1 VRTFARLA
9 CLIAAA
15 MMPSLGLAQDVTY
28 YHHVYLDVDDKD
40 DTGCTV
46 AVHEAG
52 WSGSITGIEQDLTIL
67 VEQSA
72 SPSVVSITRA
82 VCSGGSFG
90 VPVEVS
96 QGDWLVGLGAGVADS
111 DVVEG
116 FVPRAALGGTPR
128 VRLYFHSQL
137 QGDNDV
143 LLASGGRDGNP
154 LVIAFQETAP
164 IPLLGLPGFVLLAL
178 ALATLAAVVL
188 RRRLPAA
195 AALLLAAALA
205 LGAAGLAWAAVWAMN
220 GQVDDWDGIAALGN
234 DGTGDSSIG
243 DAAEDIVAGFAA
255 YDATNLYVRVDVVE
269 SRLDSDLDGLVNVSD
284 NCPGVAN
291 PGQEDTD
298 GDGTG
303 DACDTEECDGVDND
317 GDGTE
322 DEGFTNTDG
331 DGEAD
336 CVDADDDGDGTPD
349 ASDCAPLDP
358 AVHPGATEVCDGVDN
373 DCDSSIDEGLGQST
387 CGHGACEQTVDNCSG
402 GVPQVCVPGQ
412 PVAELCNGIDDDC
425 DGRPD
430 EGFTDTDGDGEADC
444 ADADDDGDGTPDA
457 SDCAPLDP
465 AVHPGATE
473 VCDGADNDCDGET
486 DEQDAIGCTTYY
498 LDDDGDGYGAQG
510 GGGAGSGGMVRA
522 MSVVAESICVCSLT
536 PPPGYA
542 ANATD
547 CDDSNVAV
555 HPGATETC
563 NGIDDDCDG
572 VTDEGVLCD
581 DGNECTSDSCGG
593 DSFCSNPPVLSGTL
607 CTQNGGTVCDGSGS
621 CVGCVTAS
629 DCPGSDTECQ
639 TRTCNNGECG
649 MFFAPSGM
657 PCGDGDACDGAG
669 SCVPLPT

>member
-1 VRTFARLA
+1 
-9 CLIAAA
+9 
-15 MMPSLGLAQDVTY
+15 
-28 YHHVYLDVDDKD
+28 
-40 DTGCTV
+40 
-46 AVHEAG
+46 
-52 WSGSITGIEQDLTIL
+52 
-67 VEQSA
+67 
-72 SPSVVSITRA
+72 
-82 VCSGGSFG
+82 
-90 VPVEVS
+90 
-96 QGDWLVGLGAGVADS
+96 
-111 DVVEG
+111 
-116 FVPRAALGGTPR
+116 
-128 VRLYFHSQL
+128 
-137 QGDNDV
+137 
-143 LLASGGRDGNP
+143 
-154 LVIAFQETAP
+154 
-164 IPLLGLPGFVLLAL
+164 
-178 ALATLAAVVL
+178 
-188 RRRLPAA
+188 
-195 AALLLAAALA
+195 
-205 LGAAGLAWAAVWAMN
+205 MN

-284 NCPGVAN
+284 NCPDVAN

-373 DCDSSIDEGLGQST
+373 DCD
-387 CGHGACEQTVDNCSG
+387 
-402 GVPQVCVPGQ
+402 
-412 PVAELCNGIDDDC
+412 
-425 DGRPD
+425 
-430 EGFTDTDGDGEADC
+430 
-444 ADADDDGDGTPDA
+444 
-457 SDCAPLDP
+457 
-465 AVHPGATE
+465 
-473 VCDGADNDCDGET
+473 GET

-498 LDDDGDGYGAQG
+498 LDDDGDGYGAEG

-547 CDDSNVAV
+547 CDDSKVAV

-572 VTDEGVLCD
+572 ETDEGVLCD

-593 DSFCSNPPVLSGTL
+593 DSFCSNPPLLSGTP

-639 TRTCNNGECG
+639 TRTCNSGECG
-649 MFFAPSGM
+649 MFFAPPGM